1 MQVHSEKGVGRSL
14 TLTFP
19 DEEINKGGKQ
29 SRGEKKASLKYPDLG
44 DNTWYST
51 DKDRIHDILLIR
63 LQYGNIL

>member
-1 MQVHSEKGVGRSL
+1 MVQVTLRMGAGCSL

-44 DNTWYST
+44 DNTRYST
-51 DKDRIHDILLIR
+51 DQDTM
-63 LQYGNIL
+63 